1 MPSSLHGRRRALPSD
16 RSRRRAGAARTARR
30 AVRPV
35 APSPRPVWLPGAS
48 AFAAVVML
56 AAGIPAAHAGLI
68 AAGTVPAAES
78 AAVEAA
84 PAITAQEQAVITYQR
99 TDVGTRPAERPET
112 PAPAATGSTA
122 GTPSAVPSAAA
133 TAPPTVVP
141 VDTTLGAPLAS
152 MSISSP
158 FGFRTS
164 PITGASGELHTGLD
178 LVASCQTAV
187 FTAGSGTVVEAG
199 WSQNGGGNRIVVDHG
214 NGMKSTYNH
223 LSSIEVSVGSV
234 VAKGQRLGGAGT
246 TGNSTGCHLHF
257 EIVRDSVTVDP
268 QGWLRP

>member
-1 MPSSLHGRRRALPSD
+1 MPPSRHGRRRALPGDHSP
-16 RSRRRAGAARTARR
+16 RRTAARLQ
-30 AVRPV
+30 
-35 APSPRPVWLPGAS
+35 APSPRPAWLPGAS

-68 AAGTVPAAES
+68 AAGTVTAAQPAVA
-78 AAVEAA
+78 EAA
-84 PAITAQEQAVITYQR
+84 PAVAAQGQAVITYPR
-99 TDVGTRPAERPET
+99 TEVGTRPADP
-112 PAPAATGSTA
+112 PAAPAATGSTA
-122 GTPSAVPSAAA
+122 GTPAAA
-133 TAPPTVVP
+133 AAPPAKAP
-141 VDTTLGAPLAS
+141 VDTTLGSPLAS

-164 PITGASGELHTGLD
+164 PITGGAGELHTGLD

-199 WSQNGGGNRIVVDHG
+199 WSQNGGGNRIVIDHG

-223 LSSIEVSVGSV
+223 LSSIETSIGAV
-234 VAKGQRLGGAGT
+234 VAKGQRLAGAGT

-257 EIVRDSVTVDP
+257 EIVRNGTTVDP
-268 QGWLRP
+268 QGWLRS

>member
-1 MPSSLHGRRRALPSD
+1 MPPSRHGRRRALPHD
-16 RSRRRAGAARTARR
+16 HSRRRAAAR
-30 AVRPV
+30 PQ
-35 APSPRPVWLPGAS
+35 APSPRPAWLPGAS

-68 AAGTVPAAES
+68 AAGTVTAAQP

-84 PAITAQEQAVITYQR
+84 PAIAAQAQAVITYPR
-99 TDVGTRPAERPET
+99 TEVGTRPADLPA
-112 PAPAATGSTA
+112 PAAPAATG
-122 GTPSAVPSAAA
+122 AAA
-133 TAPPTVVP
+133 VTPAAAAAAPPTAVP
-141 VDTTLGAPLAS
+141 VDSTLGAPLAS

-164 PITGASGELHTGLD
+164 PITGGSGELHTGLD

-187 FTAGSGTVVEAG
+187 FSAGSGTVVEAG

-223 LSSIEVSVGSV
+223 LSSIEVSVGAV

-257 EIVRDSVTVDP
+257 EIVRNGVPVDP
-268 QGWLRP
+268 RGWLRS

>member
-1 MPSSLHGRRRALPSD
+1 MPPSRHGRRRALPHD
-16 RSRRRAGAARTARR
+16 RSRRRAAAR
-30 AVRPV
+30 PQ
-35 APSPRPVWLPGAS
+35 APSPRPAWLPGAS

-68 AAGTVPAAES
+68 AAAGTVAAAQP

-84 PAITAQEQAVITYQR
+84 APAIAAQAQAVITYPR
-99 TDVGTRPAERPET
+99 TEVGTRPADR
-112 PAPAATGSTA
+112 PAPAAPAGSAA
-122 GTPSAVPSAAA
+122 GTPAAA
-133 TAPPTVVP
+133 AAPPMAVP
-141 VDTTLGAPLAS
+141 VDSSLGAPLAS

-164 PITGASGELHTGLD
+164 PITGGSGELHTGLD

-223 LSSIEVSVGSV
+223 LSSIEVSVGAV

-257 EIVRDSVTVDP
+257 EIVRNGVTVDP
-268 QGWLRP
+268 QGWLRS

>member
-1 MPSSLHGRRRALPSD
+1 MPPSRHGRRRALPGAHSPL
-16 RSRRRAGAARTARR
+16 RAGTLPSKRR
-30 AVRPV
+30 AVPRPQ
-35 APSPRPVWLPGAS
+35 SPRPAWLPGAS
-48 AFAAVVML
+48 AFVGAILL

-68 AAGTVPAAES
+68 AAGPVTAAQPAA
-78 AAVEAA
+78 AASPAVAA
-84 PAITAQEQAVITYQR
+84 QAQAVITYPR
-99 TDVGTRPAERPET
+99 TEVGTRPADVPPT
-112 PAPAATGSTA
+112 TAPAATGSA
-122 GTPSAVPSAAA
+122 GGTPDAAAVPSVTPA
-133 TAPPTVVP
+133 P
-141 VDTTLGAPLAS
+141 VDSSLGVPLAS

-164 PITGASGELHTGLD
+164 PITGGSGELHTGLD

-223 LSSIEVSVGSV
+223 LSSIETSVGALV
-234 VAKGQRLGGAGT
+234 TKGQRLGGAGT

-257 EIVRDSVTVDP
+257 EIVRNGTTVDP
-268 QGWLRP
+268 QAWLRK